1 MRLLEP
7 FTLTNLAL
15 PNRAV
20 MASLTRRRA
29 GPGHLATPLMGEYY
43 AQRAGAGL
51 ILSERIEVDPALAG
65 NGQAGA
71 PTAPALFN
79 LAQARA
85 WRAVVAQVHAAG
97 GRIFAQ
103 LSHAG
108 RISHPAL
115 RGGLA
120 PVAPSARAAAGRI
133 FTPAG

>member
-51 ILSERIEVDPALAG
+51 ILSERIEVDPALR
-65 NGQAGA
+65 
-71 PTAPALFN
+71 T
-79 LAQARA
+79 
-85 WRAVVAQVHAAG
+85 
-97 GRIFAQ
+97 
-103 LSHAG
+103 SD
-108 RISHPAL
+108 S
-115 RGGLA
+115 
-120 PVAPSARAAAGRI
+120 
-133 FTPAG
+133 